1 MNIDEIKEIIAVLKN
16 SGIVEFELEKAG
28 VKVRIKRGK
37 EAWVGSN
44 ENDASGNRNPFS
56 GENKAAGQERP
67 AQEVKNLQNKT
78 LIKSPI
84 VGTFY
89 RSPSPDAEPYMEV
102 GSIVKKGQIVCIIE
116 AMKLMNEI
124 ESETD
129 GKVVEILAENAH
141 PVEYGEP
148 LFVLEPI

>member
-1 MNIDEIKEIIAVLKN
+1 MNIDEIREIIAVLEN
-16 SGIVEFELEKAG
+16 SGIVEFEWEKAG
-28 VKVRIKRGK
+28 VRVRIKRGK
-37 EAWVGSN
+37 EAWAGSSD
-44 ENDASGNRNPFS
+44 NDAGGNKNSFS
-56 GENKAAGQERP
+56 GEKKGAGQERP
-67 AQEVKNLQNKT
+67 EQAVKDLQDKT

-102 GSIVKKGQIVCIIE
+102 GSIVKKGQIVCVIE

-124 ESETD
+124 ESESD
-129 GKVVEILAENAH
+129 GKIVEILAENAH